1 MNYLIVSK
9 EWLAARNIL
18 PLPTMRKNSDGT
30 KYLIHDAFFMPFSR
44 GDEEETKYG
53 GAVSYP
59 HNSPQLLELLASDEW
74 NGEDAPSANTADYVQ
89 VAGVRNLMQATKA
102 NIQSYALTDNENL
115 SVMDLYPEW
124 GDFVGGSLQQGFK
137 VVHGGKLYRVRQD
150 VAVVLENQPPSIY
163 TAALYEEINE
173 THEGTQADPIPYNNN
188 MELEQGKYYTQG
200 GVTYYCHTGSG
211 QAVYNDLAD
220 LAVFV
225 SPVENGYGGL
235 TL

>member
-18 PLPTMRKNSDGT
+18 PLPTMRKNNDGT
-30 KYLIHDAFFMPFSR
+30 KYLVHDEFFKAFAA
-44 GDEEETKYG
+44 DTEEEG
-53 GAVSYP
+53 GVESYP
-59 HNSPQLLELLASDEW
+59 HNSPRLEELLDSDEW
-74 NGEDAPSANTADYVQ
+74 NGEAAPSTDTADYVQ
-89 VAGVRNLMQATKA
+89 VASVRNLMRATRA
-102 NIQSYALTDNENL
+102 NIQDYALTDNESL
-115 SVMDLYPEW
+115 AVMDLYPEW
-124 GDFVGGSLQQGFK
+124 GEYVGGSLQQGFK
-137 VVHGGKLYRVRQD
+137 VVHEGKLYRVRQD
-150 VAVVLENQPPSIY
+150 VEAVLEGQYPSTS

-235 TL
+235 IL

>member
-44 GDEEETKYG
+44 GDEEETKHG

-102 NIQSYALTDNENL
+102 NIQSYALTDNESL
-115 SVMDLYPEW
+115 AVMDLYPEW
-124 GDFVGGSLQQGFK
+124 EEFVGKSLSIGKK
-137 VVHGGKLYRVRQD
+137 VRYAGKLYRARQEI
-150 VAVVLENQPPSIY
+150 ASVLENQPPSIY

-225 SPVENGYGGL
+225 SPVGNGTGA
-235 TL
+235 

>member
-1 MNYLIVSK
+1 MSAHGVI
-9 EWLAARNIL
+9 
-18 PLPTMRKNSDGT
+18 PLPTMRKSKDGRKIMLHEDYFNSLAKDGE
-30 KYLIHDAFFMPFSR
+30 LGDAQV
-44 GDEEETKYG
+44 Y
-53 GAVSYP
+53 A
-59 HNSPQLLELLASDEW
+59 HNSKELDELMASEEW
-74 NGEDAPSANTADYVQ
+74 QGSEEVAEASAGFIQA
-89 VAGVRNLMQATKA
+89 AAVRNLMVVTKA
-102 NIQSYALTDNENL
+102 GIQSLEMTDDEALQ
-115 SVMDLYPEW
+115 VKDLYPAWEE
-124 GDFVGGSLQQGFK
+124 FVGKSLSIGMK
-137 VVHGGKLYRVRQD
+137 VQYDNKLYKVRQD
-150 VAVVLENQPPSIY
+150 IATVLENQPPSID

-173 THEGTQADPIPYNNN
+173 THAGTQADPIPYNNN

>member
-30 KYLIHDAFFMPFSR
+30 KYLVHDEFFKAFAA
-44 GDEEETKYG
+44 DTEESGVEN
-53 GAVSYP
+53 YP

-102 NIQSYALTDNENL
+102 NIQSYALTDNESL
-115 SVMDLYPEW
+115 AVMDLYPEW

-225 SPVENGYGGL
+225 SPVGNGTGA
-235 TL
+235 

>member
-1 MNYLIVSK
+1 MSAHGVI
-9 EWLAARNIL
+9 
-18 PLPTMRKNSDGT
+18 PLPTMRKSKDGRKIMLHEDYFNSLAKDGE
-30 KYLIHDAFFMPFSR
+30 LGDAQV
-44 GDEEETKYG
+44 Y
-53 GAVSYP
+53 A
-59 HNSPQLLELLASDEW
+59 HNSKELDELMASEEW
-74 NGEDAPSANTADYVQ
+74 QGSEEVAEASAGFIQA
-89 VAGVRNLMQATKA
+89 AAVRNLMVVTKA
-102 NIQSYALTDNENL
+102 GIQSLEMTDNESL
-115 SVMDLYPEW
+115 AVMDLYPEW
-124 GDFVGGSLQQGFK
+124 GEYVGGSLQQGFK
-137 VVHGGKLYRVRQD
+137 VVHEGKLYRVRQD
-150 VAVVLENQPPSIY
+150 VEVVLENQPPSIY